1 MNMIQFLNTVL
12 IGITSGAIYSLM
24 AIALV
29 LVWRSTRVVN
39 FAQAGQALVST
50 YIGYAVIQNFH
61 SFWLALLVAMV
72 VGAAISALVDVIL
85 MRTLFKRAAQ
95 GPIAGVAPIIA
106 TLGLLGLIRA
116 ILGLIV
122 GGKEANIRPPVS
134 NVGFTISGHT
144 LAFSPLKLLIV
155 TSVLV
160 LMLVLSL
167 VFQRTNVGLALRA
180 SAYAPEIARLAGVRV
195 DGIRTLGW
203 ALAGA
208 AGAAAGMLQTP
219 DGNGALSPD
228 SLDFSLLLVFGF
240 IAAVIGGLE
249 SLVGAVVGGLVLG
262 LVLAFVLTY
271 ISGSLVFITAFVVLI
286 IVLLVKPS
294 GLIGSK
300 RGRLA

>member
-1 MNMIQFLNTVL
+1 MYQFINTIF

-29 LVWRSTRVVN
+29 LVWRSARVVN
-39 FAQAGQALVST
+39 FAQAGQALLST
-50 YIGYAVIQNFH
+50 YIGYEFIQKFH
-61 SFWLALLVAMV
+61 SFWLALFLAMIA
-72 VGAAISALVDVIL
+72 GAAVSALVDATL
-85 MRTLFKRAAQ
+85 MRTLFRRAGH

-116 ILGLIV
+116 VLGLVV
-122 GGKEANIRPPVS
+122 GGKDVRISPPVS
-134 NVGFTISGHT
+134 NVGYTISGHT

-155 TSVLV
+155 VSVLV

-180 SAYAPEIARLAGVRV
+180 SAYSPEIARLAGVRV
-195 DGIRTLGW
+195 DGMRTLGW

-228 SLDFSLLLVFGF
+228 SLEFSLLLVFGF

-249 SLVGAVVGGLVLG
+249 SLVGAVIGGLLLG
-262 LVLAFVLTY
+262 MVLAFVLTY
-271 ISGSLVFITAFVVLI
+271 ISGSLVFITAFGVLI
-286 IVLLVKPS
+286 IVLLVNPG
-294 GLIGSK
+294 GLIGSR
-300 RGRLA
+300 RGRRA

>member
-1 MNMIQFLNTVL
+1 MYQILNTIL

-50 YIGYAVIQNFH
+50 YIGYAVIQSYH
-61 SFWLALLVAMV
+61 SFWLALLIAMLA
-72 VGAAISALVDVIL
+72 GAAVAALVDVFL

-106 TLGLLGLIRA
+106 TLGLLGLIRSL
-116 ILGLIV
+116 LGFVV
-122 GGKEANIRPPVS
+122 GNKEMNIRPPVS
-134 NVGFTISGHT
+134 NIGYTIAGHT
-144 LAFSPLKLLIV
+144 LAFSPLKFVIV
-155 TSVLV
+155 GAVLF
-160 LMLVLSL
+160 LMLILSL
-167 VFQRTNVGLALRA
+167 LFKYTHVGLALRA

-228 SLDFSLLLVFGF
+228 SLEFSLLLVFGF

-271 ISGSLVFITAFVVLI
+271 ISGSLVFITAFILLI
-286 IVLLVKPS
+286 IILLVKPN
-294 GLIGSK
+294 GLIGTK
-300 RGRLA
+300 RVRRA

>member
-1 MNMIQFLNTVL
+1 MYKFLNTVL

-24 AIALV
+24 ALALV

-39 FAQAGQALVST
+39 FAQAGQALLST
-50 YIGYAVIQNFH
+50 YIGYEVIQNFH
-61 SFWLALLVAMV
+61 SFWLALAIAMV
-72 VGAAISALVDVIL
+72 AGAAVAALIDAIF
-85 MRTLFKRAAQ
+85 MRTLFKRAAE

-116 ILGLIV
+116 LLGLVV
-122 GGKEANIRPPVS
+122 GGKEASIRPPVS
-134 NVGFTISGHT
+134 NIGFTISGHT

-155 TSVLV
+155 ASVLF

-167 VFQRTNVGLALRA
+167 IFQHTNVGLALRA
-180 SAYAPEIARLAGVRV
+180 SAYAPEIARLAGVKV

-228 SLDFSLLLVFGF
+228 SLEFSLLLVFGF

-249 SLVGAVVGGLVLG
+249 SLVGAVLGGLLLG
-262 LVLAFVLTY
+262 LVLAFVLIY
-271 ISGSLVFITAFVVLI
+271 ISGSLVFITAFVLLI
-286 IVLLVKPS
+286 IVLLVKPG
-294 GLIGSK
+294 GLIGSR
-300 RGRLA
+300 RGRRA

>member
-1 MNMIQFLNTVL
+1 MYLFINTIL

-39 FAQAGQALVST
+39 FAQAGQALIST
-50 YIGYAVIQNFH
+50 YIGYEIIQRFH
-61 SFWLALLVAMV
+61 SFWWALIVAMV
-72 VGAAISALVDVIL
+72 AGAAISALVEALL
-85 MRTLFKRAAQ
+85 MRTLFKRATD
-95 GPIAGVAPIIA
+95 GPISGVAPIIA
-106 TLGLLGLIRA
+106 TLGLLGLIHGG
-116 ILGLIV
+116 LGLIF
-122 GGKEANIRPPVS
+122 GTKNASIRPPVS
-134 NVGFTISGHT
+134 NVGYTISGHT

-155 TSVLV
+155 SSVLF

-167 VFQRTNVGLALRA
+167 IFQRTNVGLALRA

-228 SLDFSLLLVFGF
+228 SLEFSLLLVFGF

-249 SLVGAVVGGLVLG
+249 SLVGSVIGGLVLG

-286 IVLLVKPS
+286 LVLLVRPS
-294 GLIGSK
+294 GLIGTK
-300 RGRLA
+300 RGRRA

>member
-1 MNMIQFLNTVL
+1 MFQLINTIL
-12 IGITSGAIYSLM
+12 IGITSGSIYSLM

-39 FAQAGQALVST
+39 FAQAGQALLST
-50 YIGYAVIQNFH
+50 YIGFEFIQRFH
-61 SFWLALLVAMV
+61 SFWIALVLSMIF
-72 VGAAISALVDVIL
+72 GALISALVDLVF
-85 MRTLFKRAAQ
+85 MRLLFSRNTQ

-116 ILGLIV
+116 GIGMVLG
-122 GGKEANIRPPVS
+122 GTDANIRPPVS

-155 TSVLV
+155 SATLVLV
-160 LMLVLSL
+160 LVLSL
-167 VFQRTNVGLALRA
+167 IFQRTNIGLALRA

-219 DGNGALSPD
+219 NGTGALSSD
-228 SLDFSLLLVFGF
+228 SLEFSLLLVFGF

-249 SLVGAVVGGLVLG
+249 SLIGAVIGGLVLG
-262 LVLAFVLTY
+262 LVLAFVLMY

-286 IVLLVKPS
+286 LVLLIRPS
-294 GLIGSK
+294 GLIGTK
-300 RGRLA
+300 RGRRA

>member
-1 MNMIQFLNTVL
+1 MYQFINTIL

-29 LVWRSTRVVN
+29 LVWRSARVVN
-39 FAQAGQALVST
+39 FAQAGQALLST
-50 YIGYAVIQNFH
+50 YIGYEFIQKFH
-61 SFWLALLVAMV
+61 SFWLALFLAMIA
-72 VGAAISALVDVIL
+72 GAAVSALVDVSL
-85 MRTLFKRAAQ
+85 MRTLFRRAGH

-116 ILGLIV
+116 SLGLVV
-122 GGKEANIRPPVS
+122 GGKDVRISPPVS
-134 NVGFTISGHT
+134 NIGYTISGHT

-155 TSVLV
+155 VSVLI

-167 VFQRTNVGLALRA
+167 VFQRTHVGLALRA
-180 SAYAPEIARLAGVRV
+180 SAYSPEIARLAGVRV
-195 DGIRTLGW
+195 DGMRTLGW

-219 DGNGALSPD
+219 DGNGGLSPD
-228 SLDFSLLLVFGF
+228 SLEFSLLLVFGF

-249 SLVGAVVGGLVLG
+249 SLVGAVIGGLLLG

-271 ISGSLVFITAFVVLI
+271 ISGSLVFITAFGVLI
-286 IVLLVKPS
+286 IILLLKPG
-294 GLIGSK
+294 GLIGSR
-300 RGRLA
+300 RGRRA

>member
-1 MNMIQFLNTVL
+1 MYQFLNTIL
-12 IGITSGAIYSLM
+12 IGVTSGAIYSLM

-39 FAQAGQALVST
+39 FAQAGMALLST
-50 YIGYAVIQNFH
+50 YIGYEVIQRFH
-61 SFWLALLVAMV
+61 SFWLALLIAMV
-72 VGAAISALVDVIL
+72 AGAAIASLVDALFMRIL
-85 MRTLFKRAAQ
+85 FRRAAH

-106 TLGLLGLIRA
+106 TLGLLGI
-116 ILGLIV
+116 IQGGLGLVV
-122 GGKEANIRPPVS
+122 GGKDANIRPPVS
-134 NVGFTISGHT
+134 NIGYTISGHT

-155 TSVLV
+155 GSVLF
-160 LMLVLSL
+160 LMLVLT
-167 VFQRTNVGLALRA
+167 VIFQRTNIGLALRA

-219 DGNGALSPD
+219 DGNGALSPN
-228 SLDFSLLLVFGF
+228 SLEFSLLLVFGF

-249 SLVGAVVGGLVLG
+249 SLIGAVVGGLVLG

-271 ISGSLVFITAFVVLI
+271 ISGSLVFITAFLVLI
-286 IVLLVKPS
+286 IVLLLRPS
-294 GLIGSK
+294 GLIGTK
-300 RGRLA
+300 RGRRA

>member
-1 MNMIQFLNTVL
+1 MFQLLNTIL

-39 FAQAGQALVST
+39 FAQAGQALLST
-50 YIGYAVIQNFH
+50 YIGFEVIQRFD
-61 SFWLALLVAMV
+61 SYWIALIVAIV
-72 VGAAISALVDVIL
+72 AGAAVGALIDVL
-85 MRTLFKRAAQ
+85 FMRFLFSRNTQ

-106 TLGLLGLIRA
+106 TLGLLGLIRGG
-116 ILGLIV
+116 IGIFLGNT
-122 GGKEANIRPPVS
+122 EASIRPPVS

-144 LAFSPLKLLIV
+144 LAFSPLKFLIV
-155 TSVLV
+155 GAVIF
-160 LMLVLSL
+160 LMLALSL
-167 VFQRTNVGLALRA
+167 IFQRTNIGLALRA

-219 DGNGALSPD
+219 NGDGGLSPD

-249 SLVGAVVGGLVLG
+249 SLIGAVVGGLLLG

-271 ISGSLVFITAFVVLI
+271 VSGSLVFIIAFMVLI
-286 IVLLVKPS
+286 LVLLLRPS
-294 GLIGSK
+294 GLIGAK
-300 RGRLA
+300 RGRRA